1 MFGEVLKD
9 DELNEELDALIAAEV
24 EKELAD
30 LGPAPLFVQPQQ
42 EVEQEDDKVAV

>member
-9 DELNEELDALIAAEV
+9 DELNDELDALIAAEV

-30 LGPAPLFVQPQQ
+30 LGPAPVIVQPK
-42 EVEQEDDKVAV
+42 E

>member
-9 DELNEELDALIAAEV
+9 DELNDELDALIAAEV

-30 LGPAPLFVQPQQ
+30 LGPAPVIVQSK
-42 EVEQEDDKVAV
+42 E